1 MVMTVIAIDL
11 HNLTKDSDT

>member
-11 HNLTKDSDT
+11 HNSTKDSDT